1 VTRIQN
7 FLFIVLIAGISSL
20 NPVAIDAF
28 LPAMPAIAHSMAID
42 PGALG
47 VTLGIFTFGTAI
59 GQIIFG
65 PVSDRFGRKPVIVF
79 GLSLYIVTA
88 LLAAYATNIETLS
101 IIRFVQG
108 IAAASGRI
116 LGVAIARDLYERE
129 KAAKFLSNIWTISTA
144 MPIVNPFI
152 GSALISYFHW
162 SSIFIYMAVFAG
174 LMIVLMV
181 FFFKETLVEKNPN
194 ALDASHILTNFGQ
207 IASNRTFMVYA
218 LCAAA
223 SSSALYAFLSA
234 ASDIL
239 ITQLKQDPATF
250 AWEFSVVMLGSMT
263 GSFISG
269 RLSSRLKINQ
279 VISIGVTITA
289 IFGTTLLL
297 LSLNGVFT
305 VAAIVIPFAL
315 HRIGESII
323 LAQSMAGAIT
333 PFPDRAGAAS
343 SLLGFIRQAE

>member
-1 VTRIQN
+1 
-7 FLFIVLIAGISSL
+7 
-20 NPVAIDAF
+20 
-28 LPAMPAIAHSMAID
+28 
-42 PGALG
+42 
-47 VTLGIFTFGTAI
+47 
-59 GQIIFG
+59 
-65 PVSDRFGRKPVIVF
+65 
-79 GLSLYIVTA
+79 
-88 LLAAYATNIETLS
+88 
-101 IIRFVQG
+101 
-108 IAAASGRI
+108 
-116 LGVAIARDLYERE
+116 
-129 KAAKFLSNIWTISTA
+129 
-144 MPIVNPFI
+144 
-152 GSALISYFHW
+152 
-162 SSIFIYMAVFAG
+162 MAVFAG

>member
-1 VTRIQN
+1 MTRIQN

-162 SSIFIYMAVFAG
+162 
-174 LMIVLMV
+174 
-181 FFFKETLVEKNPN
+181 
-194 ALDASHILTNFGQ
+194 
-207 IASNRTFMVYA
+207 
-218 LCAAA
+218 
-223 SSSALYAFLSA
+223 
-234 ASDIL
+234 
-239 ITQLKQDPATF
+239 
-250 AWEFSVVMLGSMT
+250 
-263 GSFISG
+263 
-269 RLSSRLKINQ
+269 
-279 VISIGVTITA
+279 
-289 IFGTTLLL
+289 
-297 LSLNGVFT
+297 
-305 VAAIVIPFAL
+305 
-315 HRIGESII
+315 
-323 LAQSMAGAIT
+323 
-333 PFPDRAGAAS
+333 
-343 SLLGFIRQAE
+343 